1 MFVFKHF
8 IAVVSVLTQ
17 NIMLMVKNTII
28 SIKSQS
34 RAMITKSE
42 STKKKVIL
50 KAKYLYFILFKLN
63 IILLLITAIQ
73 LSIYSSMNCIQKRI
87 LIKISSS

>member
-42 STKKKVIL
+42 STKKSNFKSKV
-50 KAKYLYFILFKLN
+50 
-63 IILLLITAIQ
+63 
-73 LSIYSSMNCIQKRI
+73 SIFYIV
-87 LIKISSS
+87 